1 MLLQCMRGD
10 FKKKLIN
17 YRPNSDWYSSIRWLK
32 ILHIWRSEISS
43 SRRLQ
48 EICYTEALLWS
59 FSWSIWTNP
68 YLSTGCCPEANAS
81 KILYS
86 ISRQYANCSFDC
98 IVCLITTHKTFY
110 LQVQSK
116 QPQNSSDGFRI
127 RGTFQGLSL
136 IIRCQGWRQLFAGL
150 SLNYVKVIS
159 QSKIFFSKAKI
170 WKMRITNCKFCKM
183 KNNMICL
190 CKHSCLVAPCFLLL
204 ICNEWQQEQGSS
216 FCTNTFKFLSLIK

>member
-1 MLLQCMRGD
+1 MLLQCMRGG
-10 FKKKLIN
+10 FKILLINYRPNSDWGGFKILLIN
-17 YRPNSDWYSSIRWLK
+17 YRPNSDWYPSIRWLK

-48 EICYTEALLWS
+48 EICYTKALLWS

-98 IVCLITTHKTFY
+98 IVYLITTHKTFC

-116 QPQNSSDGFRI
+116 QPQNSCDGFRI
-127 RGTFQGLSL
+127 KGTYQGLLL

-159 QSKIFFSKAKI
+159 QAQIFFSKAKI
-170 WKMRITNCKFCKM
+170 WKMRITNCKFCKVNS
-183 KNNMICL
+183 KITW
-190 CKHSCLVAPCFLLL
+190 SVYA
-204 ICNEWQQEQGSS
+204 S
-216 FCTNTFKFLSLIK
+216 TRV